1 MSTAFRLFD
10 PFQVFTDQHGML
22 ASGGSLN
29 FFVTGTT
36 TPKDVFSDPALTVNL
51 GNSVAIGSDGRP
63 VSDIWGS
70 DSYRA
75 RLLDSHSVQIG
86 PDRDNIAIPGGGA
99 AALPTPFI
107 PNALLS
113 NDGSLALW
121 LTTILM
127 PDPTGHANGI
137 LGTDGTAVFWQTLAS
152 LNIPTIGS
160 GSASITLAGKKILWG
175 TGTLPASGSN
185 TANVACV
192 FPDSGFSGAPHHV
205 EAFSQAGSGV
215 TSSGGMPILSAI
227 NRTAT
232 GFTCWGDTNA
242 GFSPGSH
249 LINATTPFTYWAI
262 GPA

>member
-10 PFQVFTDQHGML
+10 PFQTFTDQHGEL
-22 ASGGSLN
+22 AAGGSLN
-29 FFVTGTT
+29 FFTTGTT
-36 TPKDVFSDPALTVNL
+36 TPKNVFSDPGLTANL
-51 GNSVAIGSDGRP
+51 GNVVQIGSDGRP

-70 DSYRA
+70 DAYRA
-75 RLLDSHSVQIG
+75 RLLDTNGVQIG

-121 LTTILM
+121 LQTILM
-127 PDPTGHANGI
+127 PDPTGHANNI
-137 LGTDGTAVFWQTLAS
+137 LGTDGTAVFWQTIAS
-152 LNIPTIGS
+152 LGIPTISTGT
-160 GSASITLAGKKILWG
+160 GSITWGGKKLLWG
-175 TGTLPASGSN
+175 SGTLPASGSN
-185 TANVACV
+185 TTNVALT
-192 FPDSGFSGAPHHV
+192 FPDSGFSGVPYHV
-205 EAFSQAGSGV
+205 GVTSQAGSGV

-242 GFSPGSH
+242 GFAAGSH
-249 LINATTPFTYWAI
+249 LITATTPFTYWAI

>member
-10 PFQVFTDQHGML
+10 PFQVFTDQHGQL

-36 TPKDVFSDPALTVNL
+36 TPKDVFSDPGLTVNL
-51 GNSVAIGSDGRP
+51 GNVVQIGSDGRP

-75 RLLDSHSVQIG
+75 RLLDASSVQIG
-86 PDRDNIAIPGGGA
+86 PDRDSIAIPGGGA

-113 NDGSLALW
+113 NDGSLPLW

-127 PDPTGHANGI
+127 PDPTGHANNV

-152 LNIPTIGS
+152 LGIPPVTLNPNSYQIGKLLIQTGNGTVTAS
-160 GSASITLAGKKILWG
+160 GTTVCNASITFPTAYAGAPWCKASPTG
-175 TGTLPASGSN
+175 TGLNNSWVPAVMETGIG
-185 TANVACV
+185 T
-192 FPDSGFSGAPHHV
+192 SGF
-205 EAFSQAGSGV
+205 
-215 TSSGGMPILSAI
+215 
-227 NRTAT
+227 TAT
-232 GFTCWGDTNA
+232 FDSNSGF
-242 GFSPGSH
+242 PGQG
-249 LINATTPFTYWAI
+249 LFTAAQPYSWIAI
-262 GPA
+262 GLIP